1 MNICVFGLWHLGC
14 TTAACLAKEGFG
26 VVGLD
31 LDRETVQNLQRGHAP
46 LMESGLDEL
55 LAYGLRQQTLR
66 FSCQPD
72 EALRGS
78 DLVWV
83 TFDTPVDESDEA
95 DVSFVEQQL
104 HGVLQ
109 FVPTNTVILISSQVP
124 VGFTGRLEQEW
135 QDKRSDRPLIFGYSP
150 ENLRLGRAIES
161 FSNPERVIVGV
172 RGDKGKE
179 QIASVFS
186 PFCSHIEWMSIESAE
201 MTKHALNAFL
211 AMSIAFTNELARLC
225 EQVGADAKE
234 VERGLRSEPR
244 IGSRAY
250 VSPGAAYAGGTL
262 ARDVRFLIGLGAKA
276 AVPTPLFAAVQSS
289 NELHKRWVRDRLSEI
304 LGPMAG
310 QKTVAILGL
319 TYKPG
324 TSTLRR
330 SASLELCAWL
340 HSQGV
345 RVQAHD
351 PTVPVLTNDT
361 RTDIELFDTPMLA
374 LTGASAV
381 VIATQWPQYRE
392 LTVEHFTQSMREP
405 WIIDQSRFL
414 ADTLERDARVHYV
427 TVGRPCELLLK

>member
-31 LDRETVQNLQRGHAP
+31 LDRETVQNLQQGHAP
-46 LMESGLDEL
+46 LMEPGLDEL
-55 LAYGLRQQTLR
+55 IAYGLRQQTLR

-95 DVSFVEQQL
+95 DVSFVEHQL
-104 HGVLQ
+104 HGILQ
-109 FVPTNTVILISSQVP
+109 FVPANTVILISSQVP
-124 VGFTGRLEQEW
+124 VGFTSHLEQEW
-135 QDKRSDRPLIFGYSP
+135 QNKRSDRPLIFAYSP
-150 ENLRLGRAIES
+150 ENLRLGKAIES

-172 RGDKGKE
+172 RGGKGKE

-186 PFCSHIEWMSIESAE
+186 TFCSRIEWMSIESAE

-244 IGSRAY
+244 VGSRAY

-262 ARDVRFLIGLGAKA
+262 ARDVRFLIRLGEKV
-276 AVPTPLFAAVQSS
+276 AVPTPLFAAVQAS
-289 NELHKRWVRDRLSEI
+289 NDLHKCWVRDRLAEI
-304 LGPMAG
+304 LGSMTG

-340 HSQGV
+340 RSQGV

-351 PTVPVLTNDT
+351 PTVPVLTNGIEAG
-361 RTDIELFDTPMLA
+361 IELFDTPMLA
-374 LTGASAV
+374 LTGASAA
-381 VIATQWPQYRE
+381 VIATEWPQYRE
-392 LTVEHFTQSMREP
+392 LEVEHFVQSMRQP

-414 ADTLERDARVHYV
+414 ADTLERDVRVYYV